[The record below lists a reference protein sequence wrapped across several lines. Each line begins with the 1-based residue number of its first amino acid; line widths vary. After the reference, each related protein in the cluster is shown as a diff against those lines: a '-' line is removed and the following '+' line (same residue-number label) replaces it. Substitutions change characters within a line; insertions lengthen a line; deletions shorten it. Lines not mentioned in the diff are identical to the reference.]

1 MEESIPKPA
10 ENNNQI
16 NSNSA
21 EEENPLA
28 FISSD
33 YFLGSEPELASENR
47 KRKRK
52 RRSRSLEKANKLA
65 KNETIDNSSDEN
77 MVGKFGN
84 NLLANATLTLA
95 KSSVKVKKTRPNYFL
110 SVRLNSKGIQEKFNE
125 FFNYVSKKSPEY
137 NKMLINPQQIHITL
151 FVLHLG
157 NEDSIGNA
165 KNCLLTS
172 KDIMK
177 DSCPNYK
184 PSLHFQGID
193 VFNGGRV
200 VYTTPKNNDDL
211 VAFTKL
217 TYALHEKFQ
226 REGFVNNDIKKEFK
240 PHVTLMKLR
249 RKTIIKHNDG
259 KKKEVIKRILP
270 EVYEHFKGFDFGTHY
285 LESVELSSM
294 LLPKGDDGYY
304 ARLGNIEF

>member
-65 KNETIDNSSDEN
+65 KNE
-77 MVGKFGN
+77 
-84 NLLANATLTLA
+84 
-95 KSSVKVKKTRPNYFL
+95 SSVKVKKTRPNYFL

-125 FFNYVSKKSPEY
+125 FFNYVSKKFPEY

-270 EVYEHFKGFDFGTHY
+270 EVYEHFK
-285 LESVELSSM
+285 ESVELSSM